1 LIRILNVLPFESQ
14 QLPETRLCAL
24 FKEFLSNPTFPQL
37 TDPFKCPV
45 IWHRLIG
52 TRKWVTKTKLMV
64 VITTVKSGFQTWHPP
79 GTLRIGSSVSWEI
92 FPSFLEM
99 GSHVV

>member
-1 LIRILNVLPFESQ
+1 MGNKDKTDGRYHNS
-14 QLPETRLCAL
+14 
-24 FKEFLSNPTFPQL
+24 KEWLSNLAPT
-37 TDPFKCPV
+37 
-45 IWHRLIG
+45 
-52 TRKWVTKTKLMV
+52 
-64 VITTVKSGFQTWHPP
+64 